1 MGLRIQDSFSK
12 GNAGMRVNTK
22 IFSRIRCAAIYGF
35 VALGAL
41 ALADIALAQQGGPG
55 SLSPEKRQQFF
66 QSLTDD
72 ERSRFFAMSPED
84 KQKFIKSKLGG
95 KSAGQARRGPP
106 GGGKRRRPPTLVEL
120 GEVTS
125 EPMIKI
131 VPITG
136 RMVAIQRGDV
146 AARIKG
152 NIIRVRVKIGD
163 RVKRGQVIADMDVSR
178 LKLEAELKAADVLQ
192 ARAKWK
198 SAQAQVDL
206 LNQELKRLERLRR
219 SAAFSQARFED
230 KRQEVVKARSTVDET
245 AAALKRAR
253 ASRDL
258 ARIDL
263 KDATIRAPYAGVVLN
278 RHVSPGAYVNAGSR
292 IISMLDDE
300 NLEIEADVPSDRLTA
315 LKPGATVVLRID
327 AKTKREATVR
337 AIIPDENPL
346 ARTRAVR
353 LIPNFKGLTAPM
365 VPNQSV
371 VIDVPSSVGGRRVVA
386 VVKDA
391 IVNQQ
396 SGNIVFVFQNGRV
409 RPARVEL
416 GEAFANKFEI
426 LSGLRPG
433 MKIVVRGNELL
444 RPGQAVRVAGGGRR
458 PGGGGPGGRSGGR
471 PGGGSGGARGPG
483 GPGGPGGSAVA
494 AIPPEKRRA
503 FFQSLSPEDRQKFFA
518 MDAEA
523 KKKFIASRLGAG
535 GKR

>member
-1 MGLRIQDSFSK
+1 
-12 GNAGMRVNTK
+12 MRVGK
-22 IFSRIRCAAIYGF
+22 EMVGRIRSASIIGF
-35 VALGAL
+35 AALGVL
-41 ALADIALAQQGGPG
+41 ILADSAAAQQGGGPG
-55 SLSPEKRQQFF
+55 SLSPEKRQQFI
-66 QSLTDD
+66 QSLTGD
-72 ERSRFFAMSPED
+72 ERSRFFAMSPEE
-84 KQKFIKSKLGG
+84 KRKFVQSKIAG
-95 KSAGQARRGPP
+95 KSGNQARRGPP
-106 GGGKRRRPPTLVEL
+106 GGATGGRPGGGRPGGRRRPPTLVEL
-120 GEVTS
+120 GEVTR

-131 VPITG
+131 FPITG
-136 RMVAIQRGDV
+136 RMVASQRGDI

-152 NIIRVRVKIGD
+152 NITHVRVKVGD
-163 RVKRGQVIADMDVSR
+163 RVKRGQVIAEMDISR

-219 SAAFSQARFED
+219 SAAFSQARYDD
-230 KRQEVVKARSTVDET
+230 KRQGVVKAKSSVDET

-263 KDATIRAPYAGVVLN
+263 KDASIRAPYAGVVLN
-278 RHVSPGAYVNAGSR
+278 RHVSPGAYVSAGSR
-292 IISMLDDE
+292 IITMLDDE
-300 NLEIEADVPSDRLTA
+300 HMEIEADVPSDKISALRLGS
-315 LKPGATVVLRID
+315 KVVLRID
-327 AKTKREATVR
+327 AKTILKATVR
-337 AIIPDENPL
+337 AVIPDENPL
-346 ARTRAVR
+346 SRTRAVR
-353 LIPNFKGLTAPM
+353 LIPDFGGSAPKM

-371 VIDVPSSVGGRRVVA
+371 VIDVPSSIGGRQVVA

-396 SGNIVFVFQNGRV
+396 SGRIVFVFQNGRV
-409 RPARVEL
+409 RPARVEI

-433 MKIVVRGNELL
+433 QKIVVRGNELL
-444 RPGQAVRVAGGGRR
+444 RPGQTVRVTGAGSGPGAGR
-458 PGGGGPGGRSGGR
+458 PSGGPRG
-471 PGGGSGGARGPG
+471 PGASRGPG
-483 GPGGPGGSAVA
+483 GGALS

-518 MDAEA
+518 MDPDG

-535 GKR
+535 G

>member
-1 MGLRIQDSFSK
+1 
-12 GNAGMRVNTK
+12 MRVKTD
-22 IFSRIRCAAIYGF
+22 ISGRIRNAAIVGF
-35 VALGAL
+35 AALGTL
-41 ALADIALAQQGGPG
+41 FLADIAVAQQGGGTG
-55 SLSPEKRQQFF
+55 SLSPEQRQQFF

-72 ERSRFFAMSPED
+72 ERSRFFAMSPEE
-84 KQKFIKSKLGG
+84 KQKFIQSKMGG
-95 KSAGQARRGPP
+95 KGAGQARRGPP
-106 GGGKRRRPPTLVEL
+106 AGGASNARPGGGQRQPPTLVEL
-120 GEVTS
+120 GEVTT
-125 EPMIKI
+125 EAMIKFF
-131 VPITG
+131 PITG
-136 RMVAIQRGDV
+136 RMVASQRGEI

-152 NIIRVRVKIGD
+152 NIISVRVKVGD
-163 RVKRGQVIADMDVSR
+163 RVKRGQVIADLEVGR

-230 KRQEVVKARSTVDET
+230 KSQEVVKALSTVDET

-263 KDATIRAPYAGVVLN
+263 KDAAILAPYAGVVLN

-300 NLEIEADVPSDRLTA
+300 NLEIEADVPSDRLSA
-315 LKPGATVVLRID
+315 LKPGSKVVLRID
-327 AKTKREATVR
+327 ATTKHEATVR

-353 LIPNFKGLTAPM
+353 LVPNFKGQMAPM
-365 VPNQSV
+365 IPNQSV
-371 VIDVPSSVGGRRVVA
+371 VIEVPSSVGGRQVVA
-386 VVKDA
+386 VAKDA

-396 SGNIVFVFQNGRV
+396 NGNVVFVFQNGRV
-409 RPARVEL
+409 RPARVEI

-433 MKIVVRGNELL
+433 MKVVIRGNELL
-444 RPGQAVRVAGGGRR
+444 RPGQPVRVAGASQR
-458 PGGGGPGGRSGGR
+458 PGVGPGGR
-471 PGGGSGGARGPG
+471 PGSEPGAGRGPG
-483 GPGGPGGSAVA
+483 GPGGGAIA
-494 AIPPEKRRA
+494 AIPPEKRRQ
-503 FFQSLSPEDRQKFFA
+503 FFQSLSSEERQKFFA
-518 MDAEA
+518 MDADG

-535 GKR
+535 GAR